1 MTLSLAMITVDTTDP
16 LPIARWWAEQTGGSI
31 VAENEGWFVTVSLG
45 DGQPMLAFQK
55 VDDPTP
61 GKNRIHLDVTTDDR
75 ESEVQRLLAAGAA
88 LVAEREMPGFSWT
101 TLADPDG
108 NQFCVA
114 GTGAH

>member
-1 MTLSLAMITVDTTDP
+1 MTLSLAMITIDTADA

-61 GKNRIHLDVTTDDR
+61 ARTASTSTSPPTTAR
-75 ESEVQRLLAAGAA
+75 PSPSG
-88 LVAEREMPGFSWT
+88 
-101 TLADPDG
+101 
-108 NQFCVA
+108 
-114 GTGAH
+114 